1 MFFDLPPS
9 VILQCSDILDAG
21 ILTAQLTSGGDINQA
36 CLLETTRGK
45 FFLKMNT
52 GTAAGRMFATE
63 AKGLQLLAK
72 SGALRVP
79 EVIGLG
85 QNAGHAFLLLEYL
98 EPGYRPPGFWEEF
111 GAALAALHRSSAPRF
126 GLDQDNFI
134 GSLPQSNA
142 RHDNWPSFFTSER
155 LQPQV
160 VLALHGQQLI
170 TADAQNF
177 ERLYKKL
184 PEICPEEPP
193 ALIHGD
199 LWSGNFMCD
208 THGNPVLFDPAVS
221 YSHREMDLAM
231 SRLFGGFDR
240 QFYRSYEEAW
250 PLAPGFGQRLPVYQ
264 LYYLLVHVNL
274 FGGSYA
280 GSVRSI
286 LQQFV

>member
-1 MFFDLPPS
+1 MFYELPPT
-9 VILQCSDILDAG
+9 IRQQCREILDAE
-21 ILTAQLTSGGDINQA
+21 ILSSKFIGGGDISQA

-63 AKGLQLLAK
+63 AKGLQMLAK

-126 GLDQDNFI
+126 GLDYDNFI
-134 GSLPQSNA
+134 GSLPQSND
-142 RHDNWPSFFTSER
+142 RHDNWPAFFTSER
-155 LQPQV
+155 LQPQLE
-160 VLALHGQQLI
+160 LALHGHQL
-170 TADAQNF
+170 TSADAGNF
-177 ERLYKKL
+177 ECLYKKL
-184 PEICPEEPP
+184 PEICPAEPP

-199 LWSGNFMCD
+199 LWSGNFMCSSD
-208 THGNPVLFDPAVS
+208 GRPVLVDPAVS

-250 PLAPGFGQRLPVYQ
+250 PVAPGFGQRLPVYQ

-274 FGGSYA
+274 FGGGYA